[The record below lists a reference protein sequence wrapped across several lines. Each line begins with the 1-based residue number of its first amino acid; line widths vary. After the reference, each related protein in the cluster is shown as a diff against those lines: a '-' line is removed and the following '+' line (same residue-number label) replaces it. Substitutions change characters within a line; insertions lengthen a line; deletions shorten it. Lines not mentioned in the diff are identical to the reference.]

1 VVVSVAAGGAKA
13 VAARVVV
20 EMEEVARVE
29 VRVTEE
35 MGVGEMEGVTVEEAK
50 GEVVMVAVEKVAAGW
65 AEVVMVVAVMVV
77 EKAAAGKAA
86 VATAVEVMAV
96 AVMVGERE
104 AAGKEV
110 VVMVAEGTE
119 KRKERIHG
127 FLQY

>member
-1 VVVSVAAGGAKA
+1 
-13 VAARVVV
+13 
-20 EMEEVARVE
+20 MD
-29 VRVTEE
+29 
-35 MGVGEMEGVTVEEAK
+35 
-50 GEVVMVAVEKVAAGW
+50 KVAATDRGL
-65 AEVVMVVAVMVV
+65 EVVVKEEEVREAVAKVVVWVV

>member
-1 VVVSVAAGGAKA
+1 MVSVAAGGAKA
-13 VAARVVV
+13 VAARV
-20 EMEEVARVE
+20 
-29 VRVTEE
+29 
-35 MGVGEMEGVTVEEAK
+35 
-50 GEVVMVAVEKVAAGW
+50 
-65 AEVVMVVAVMVV
+65 VV

>member
-1 VVVSVAAGGAKA
+1 MAGERAAALGVAERAEAATKA
-13 VAARVVV
+13 
-20 EMEEVARVE
+20 E
-29 VRVTEE
+29 VR
-35 MGVGEMEGVTVEEAK
+35 
-50 GEVVMVAVEKVAAGW
+50 
-65 AEVVMVVAVMVV
+65 
-77 EKAAAGKAA
+77 
-86 VATAVEVMAV
+86 V